1 MGRRLTQSPTF
12 HFLVRDR
19 KNGQYLGH
27 NLNDYACH
35 GVSVIIN
42 VGVNLEPAE
51 ETFDAVKEVNEFV
64 SARAGI
70 LSRL

>member
-1 MGRRLTQSPTF
+1 MVSTSAIISTTTP
-12 HFLVRDR
+12 VM
-19 KNGQYLGH
+19 
-27 NLNDYACH
+27 AV
-35 GVSVIIN
+35 VSVIIN